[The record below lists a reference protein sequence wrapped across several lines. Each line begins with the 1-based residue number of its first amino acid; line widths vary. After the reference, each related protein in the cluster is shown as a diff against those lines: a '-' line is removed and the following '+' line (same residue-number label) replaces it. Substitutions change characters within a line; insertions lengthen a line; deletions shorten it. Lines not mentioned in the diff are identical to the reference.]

1 MFAHLGRFTHR
12 RRWWVIVGSIVFAVL
27 AAIWGTGVFT
37 QVSDGGFVDPDAEST
52 RADELIADEIDTAN
66 PDVIVIYRDA
76 GGTPRDGDI
85 TPEDPA
91 FAEAVT
97 AQLDAMPGAPVE
109 DVVHFWDMDPEDL
122 TRYALISDDGQAT
135 YAAITLRGGGEE
147 DRAESYAALVEH
159 LEDQRDVLADADV
172 TVHIGGAAAMMSEMS
187 EQAERDVIVAE
198 LVSLPLLLLFLVIIF
213 GGLVAAS
220 MPLLLA
226 ILAILGSLTVL
237 HALALVT
244 DISVFAVNVATI
256 LGLGLAIDYGLFIVS
271 RFREE
276 LARRGSVA
284 EALPV
289 TVATAGRTVAF
300 SGVAVLIAFCG
311 LLFFPQAIMR
321 SIGLGG
327 IAVVL
332 FDMVAALVVL
342 PAILAVVGHR
352 INALHIP
359 GFRRRRSRES
369 ETGGWHRLAQIVMR
383 RPVVSLVLVTM
394 VLGAFGAPLL
404 GLKPGITDQR
414 YLPPDDDTRVV
425 AEMMDADFPG
435 GTGTI
440 DVVVTGEVS
449 DDALDGY
456 AERLDSLED
465 AAQVDVR
472 GLATGDVAHLG
483 VYFTGEI
490 DDAETTALVA
500 QVRDTTLPSGAD
512 EVLVG
517 GMAAASVDNLDAIL
531 DALPWT
537 ILVVVFATL
546 VFLFMAFGSVI
557 LPIKAVLMGV
567 LSLAASLGVVVWG
580 FQEGALATLL
590 GFDAVGTT
598 DPTYLVII
606 VVAAFGLAMDYELF
620 LLSRVREEYLA
631 TGDNTQ
637 SVAVGL
643 QRTGHII
650 TSAAL
655 LLVIVLAS
663 MGTSAIVFLKI
674 MGIGL
679 AAAIIID
686 ATLVRAILVPAAMR
700 LMGRANWWLPGWLRW
715 LHDRIG
721 VTEEEE
727 TAPSGPRPPVTKS
740 ETEPRATELVGRPFP
755 ET

>member
-1 MFAHLGRFTHR
+1 MFTHLGRFTHR
-12 RRWWVIVGSIVFAVL
+12 RRWWVIAGSAVFAVL
-27 AAIWGTGVFT
+27 AAVWGTGLFT

-52 RADELIADEIDTAN
+52 RADELITDELDTAT
-66 PDVIVIYRDA
+66 PDVVVIYRDA
-76 GGTPRDGDI
+76 GGTPRDGDVI
-85 TPEDPA
+85 AEDGA

-97 AQLDAMPGAPVE
+97 DQLDALPSAPVE
-109 DVVHFWDMDPEDL
+109 DVTHFWDMDPEDL
-122 TRYALISDDGQAT
+122 TRYALISDDGRAT
-135 YAAITLRGGGEE
+135 YAAITLRGSGEE
-147 DRAESYAALVEH
+147 ERTESYAELVGH
-159 LEDQRDVLADADV
+159 LEDQRDALADADV
-172 TVHIGGAAAMMSEMS
+172 TVRIGGAAAMMSEMS

-226 ILAILGSLTVL
+226 VLAILGSLTAL

-276 LARRGSVA
+276 LARRGSVE

-352 INALHIP
+352 VNALRIP
-359 GFRRRRSRES
+359 GLRRRRARES
-369 ETGGWHRLAQIVMR
+369 ETGGWHRLARTVMR
-383 RPVVSLVLVTM
+383 RPFVSLILVAVVLAT
-394 VLGAFGAPLL
+394 FGAPLL

-425 AEMMDADFPG
+425 AEMMDEDFPG

-440 DVVVTGEVS
+440 DVVVTGDVS
-449 DDALDGY
+449 DDALEDY
-456 AERLDSLED
+456 AERLDSLEA
-465 AAQVDVR
+465 AAQVDLR
-472 GLATGDVAHLG
+472 SPANGDVAHL
-483 VYFTGEI
+483 VVSFTGEI
-490 DDAETTALVA
+490 DDDETTALVTE
-500 QVRDTTLPSGAD
+500 VRETTPPEGAD
-512 EVLVG
+512 EVLAG

-531 DALPWT
+531 EALPWT
-537 ILVVVFATL
+537 ILVVVSATL

-557 LPIKAVLMGV
+557 LPVKAVLMGV

-655 LLVIVLAS
+655 LLVIVLVS

-679 AAAIIID
+679 AAAIVID

-721 VTEEEE
+721 VTETEEA
-727 TAPSGPRPPVTKS
+727 TPAGPNS
-740 ETEPRATELVGRPFP
+740 RATGEDARSRTTELVGGPP
-755 ET
+755 GDA